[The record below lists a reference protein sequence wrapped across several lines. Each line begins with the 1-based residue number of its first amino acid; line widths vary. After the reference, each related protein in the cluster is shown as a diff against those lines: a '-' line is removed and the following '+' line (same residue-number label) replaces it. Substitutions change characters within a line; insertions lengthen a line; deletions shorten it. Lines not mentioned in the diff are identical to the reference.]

1 MSLIISD
8 YNYWL
13 VIIIMMIGLYTTLS
27 TSNLIKKLMGLSVFQ
42 TAIFFL
48 YISKGKVIGGTA
60 PILIDQPAIYSNP
73 LPHVLILTAIV
84 VGVSTLAVG
93 LALAVRIH
101 TVYGTLYD
109 SEIRKL
115 HDSQRGAK
123 IDKYQ

>member
-1 MSLIISD
+1 M
-8 YNYWL
+8 

-60 PILIDQPAIYSNP
+60 PILIEQPAIYSNP

-84 VGVSTLAVG
+84 VSVATLAVG

-109 SEIRKL
+109 TEIRKL
-115 HDSQRGAK
+115 HDGQRYAK
-123 IDKYQ
+123 VDKYQ